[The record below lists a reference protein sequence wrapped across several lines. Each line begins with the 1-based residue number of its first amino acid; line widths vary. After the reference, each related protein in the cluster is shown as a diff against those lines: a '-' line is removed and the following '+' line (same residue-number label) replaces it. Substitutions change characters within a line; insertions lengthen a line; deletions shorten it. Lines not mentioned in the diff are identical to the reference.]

1 MDAKTTK
8 LKKQIKSGFYALLLL
23 IFITVGSLA
32 ISLIYG
38 IFNLHIGIT
47 LTIIDIIVLSGLSI
61 GLYKNNFLSAAIL
74 VVYFI
79 SSRISMLITG
89 SLTGIPIIY
98 LILLFFYCQAAY
110 AAYVLNKAEKIT
122 EKNTSNT

>member
-1 MDAKTTK
+1 MDTKTTK

-23 IFITVGSLA
+23 IFITTGSLA

-47 LTIIDIIVLSGLSI
+47 LTIIDIIVLSGFSI
-61 GLYKNNFLSAAIL
+61 GLYKNNFISAAIL

-79 SSRISMLITG
+79 SSRIGMLIAG
-89 SLTGIPIIY
+89 ALTGIPIIY

-110 AAYVLNKAEKIT
+110 AAYVFNKTEKIT
-122 EKNTSNT
+122 QKNTSNP